1 MTSLRQLMRAI
12 WADPLGRRWLVLSQ
26 LALLGMVIFDL
37 LIPQAIRSI
46 VNDGILGGNIN
57 AVFRGAFYMAIFAVA
72 SMLFATGNAWYAAR
86 LGEDVGHP
94 LPLLLYRRVTELSWG
109 NVDRLE
115 TSDLLVRLTTDVNQV
130 RTMTTSSVT
139 TLLRAPAMIV
149 GAVLILLWI
158 DVRLA
163 LVMLVFLP
171 IVIGVLAFYQ
181 LTGAPLYRAG
191 P

>member
-1 MTSLRQLMRAI
+1 M
-12 WADPLGRRWLVLSQ
+12 VV
-26 LALLGMVIFDL
+26 LALM
-37 LIPQAIRSI
+37 IPQAIQGI
-46 VNDGILGGNIN
+46 VNNGILGEDIDW
-57 AVFRGAFYMAIFAVA
+57 VVRGALYMTVFAVA
-72 SMLFATGNAWYAAR
+72 SALFSTANAWFAAR
-86 LGEDVGHP
+86 VGEEVGHR
-94 LPLLLYRRVTELSWG
+94 LRGSVYGHITELSWG

-130 RTMTTSSVT
+130 RVMTTSSVT